1 MQENKNQRQQEE
13 DMQSRN
19 QQEDMQSRKQQEDM
33 QSRNQQGDMQSRK
46 QQDSKNTDAEQ
57 RAREKQ
63 LEEYRKQQ
71 RMAKTMRHGP
81 GRNQVAEKP
90 KNFKG
95 SFGKLMCYIGR
106 YRFAVILVMIFA
118 VLSTIFSVLGPK
130 IMGHATTELAEGL
143 MRKIQGTGGIDF
155 EKIGKILIFTLGL
168 YLASAGFSFIQGW
181 IMTSVSQKVA
191 YRMRREISEKIDRMP
206 MKYFESRPYGD
217 VLSRITNDVDTLGTG
232 LNQSITMI
240 ISSLATIVGVVVM
253 MLTIS
258 PLMTLIAVVVIPVS
272 GSLVAF
278 IVKKSQK
285 YFIRQQDS
293 LGIINGQIEEDF
305 SGQLVIKAFN
315 REQIV
320 LNDFNST
327 NRDLYDSA
335 WKSQF
340 ISGVMMPVMNFI
352 SYLGYAGVA
361 ISGGLLAI
369 RGVIGVGDIQA
380 FIQYVGN
387 IKQPLAQLAQ
397 VMNQVQSMTAAA
409 ERVFEFLEEEEEDP
423 ARITQAEGKSESS
436 GTRESCENGKYF
448 GTGEQGE
455 QSGSFATIGTGDIR
469 GEVDFEHVRFGYNPD
484 QIVIKDFSAHVK
496 PGQKIAIVGPTGA
509 GKTTIVKL
517 LMRFYD
523 VNSGTI
529 RLDGRDIRE
538 IDRHELRQYFSMVL
552 QDTWLFSGTIREN
565 IRYGRLD
572 ATDEEVEKAAKAA
585 HVDHFIRT
593 LPGGYDMVLNED
605 ATNVS
610 QGQKQLLTIAR
621 AMLAD
626 RRLLI
631 LDEAT
636 SSVDTRTEQLIQSA
650 MDRLMKGRTSF
661 VIAHRLS
668 TIRNADLILVL
679 NHGDIVEQ
687 GTHEELLA
695 KNGFYADLYNSQFAV

>member
-455 QSGSFATIGTGDIR
+455 QSGSFATIGTGVIR
-469 GEVDFEHVRFGYNPD
+469 GEVDFDHVRFGYNPE

-565 IRYGRLD
+565 IRYGCLD

>member
-1 MQENKNQRQQEE
+1 MQNKYGKNKPSGFGRGSEE
-13 DMQSRN
+13 EAAKRA
-19 QQEDMQSRKQQEDM
+19 K
-33 QSRNQQGDMQSRK
+33 
-46 QQDSKNTDAEQ
+46 EQ
-57 RAREKQ
+57 Q
-63 LEEYRKQQ
+63 LEEFRKRQ
-71 RMAKTMRHGP
+71 RASAPKHGP
-81 GRNQVAEKP
+81 GRNQVVEKP
-90 KNFKG
+90 KDFRG
-95 SFGKLMCYIGR
+95 SFGKLLRYMGR
-106 YRFAVILVMIFA
+106 YKAAVFAVMIFA
-118 VLSTIFSVLGPK
+118 AASTVFNVFGPK
-130 IMGHATTELAEGL
+130 IMGHATTELAQGL
-143 MRKIQGTGGIDF
+143 MRKAQGTGGIDF
-155 EKIGKILIFTLGL
+155 GKIGRILLWTLGL
-168 YLASAGFSFIQGW
+168 YLASAVFSLVQGW
-181 IMTSVSQKVA
+181 IMTTVSQKVA
-191 YRMRREISEKIDRMP
+191 YRMRREIAEKIDRMP

-240 ISSLATIVGVVVM
+240 ITSIATLVGVVVM

-258 PLMTLIAVVVIPVS
+258 PVMTLIAVVVIPVS
-272 GSLVAF
+272 GVLVAF

-285 YFIRQQDS
+285 YFMRQQES
-293 LGIINGQIEEDF
+293 LGMINGQIEEDF

-315 REQIV
+315 RENVV
-320 LNDFNST
+320 LSEFGKT
-327 NRDLYDSA
+327 NNDLYDSA

-361 ISGGLLAI
+361 ISGGMLAI

-387 IKQPLAQLAQ
+387 IKQPLAQMAQ
-397 VMNQVQSMTAAA
+397 VLNQVQSMTAAA
-409 ERVFEFLEEEEEDP
+409 ERVFEFLDEEEETQLP
-423 ARITQAEGKSESS
+423 AGQDAAEAQGNKPVENTSQTSVQGAAAGGRNDASAAVLPAGRNERVVQAGLPGKIS
-436 GTRESCENGKYF
+436 GK
-448 GTGEQGE
+448 
-455 QSGSFATIGTGDIR
+455 
-469 GEVDFEHVRFGYNPD
+469 VDFDHVRFGYNPD
-484 QIVIKDFSAHVK
+484 QIIIHDFTAHVE

-523 VNSGTI
+523 VNSGSI
-529 RLDGRDIRE
+529 SLDGRDIRRF
-538 IDRHELRQYFSMVL
+538 DRHELREHFAMVL

-565 IRYGRLD
+565 IRYGRLN
-572 ATDEEVEKAAKAA
+572 ATDEEVEAAAKAA
-585 HVDHFIRT
+585 YVDHFIRT
-593 LPGGYDMVLNED
+593 LPGGYDLVLNED

-626 RRLLI
+626 RSVLI

-695 KNGFYADLYNSQFAV
+695 KEGFYADLYNSQFAQAAEA